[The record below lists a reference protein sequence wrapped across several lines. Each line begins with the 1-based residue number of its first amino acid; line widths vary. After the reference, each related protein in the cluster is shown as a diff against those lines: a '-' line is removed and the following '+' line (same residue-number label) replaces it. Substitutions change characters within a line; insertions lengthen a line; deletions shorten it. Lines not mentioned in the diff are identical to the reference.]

1 MRIFTGRPIF
11 TITVNNGELVKIEGD
26 FEAEAL
32 RILRQTPGIAVVE
45 RPPQLS
51 DRGVDAILQ
60 FAGKTTEIAVEIKR
74 QANAALAWQLVHY
87 ANEEPGRPI
96 LLIADRTTAEA
107 RQILQRHG
115 IAILDGLGNAHI
127 ELPGLLFHLEGNE
140 TPRAGAEA
148 PPTRLRGKAG
158 VAAQALLLQPKRRWQ
173 VTDLADKAGISKA
186 LAHRV
191 LTRLE
196 KDGIVETTGKGPQRF
211 RRVFDVTAL
220 LDLWVEE
227 SLDRLTRRRAYLL
240 AQSPRQV
247 IDNIGKR
254 LSQTNLEYALTGAA
268 AASLIAPF
276 VSAVPIVDLWIQ
288 ETADIEEVFTVL
300 GAEAVTEGHNLV
312 LMQSKDDVALAF
324 RQKQDGIW
332 LPNKFR
338 LYADLVRDPRRGAEQ
353 AAHLREELIGF

>member
-1 MRIFTGRPIF
+1 M
-11 TITVNNGELVKIEGD
+11 
-26 FEAEAL
+26 
-32 RILRQTPGIAVVE
+32 E
-45 RPPQLS
+45 RAPQLL
-51 DRGVDAILQ
+51 DRGVDAILR
-60 FAGKTTEIAVEIKR
+60 FAGTTTEVAVEIKR
-74 QANAALAWQLVHY
+74 HANAALAWQLVHY
-87 ANEEPGRPI
+87 ALEEPERPI

-115 IAILDGLGNAHI
+115 IAVLDGLGNAHI
-127 ELPGLLFHLEGNE
+127 ELPGLLLHLEGYE
-140 TPRAGAEA
+140 TPRARAEV
-148 PPTRLRGKAG
+148 PPTRLSGKAG
-158 VAAQALLLQPKRRWQ
+158 VAVQALLLEPQRRWQ
-173 VTDLADKAGISKA
+173 VTDLAEKAGISKG
-186 LAHRV
+186 LAHRL

-196 KDGIVETTGKGPQRF
+196 RDGIVVSTGKGPHRF
-211 RRVFDVTAL
+211 RRVFDATAL

-227 SLDRLTRRRAYLL
+227 SVDRMTRQRAYVL

-247 IDNIGKR
+247 VDGIRKA
-254 LSQTNLEYALTGAA
+254 LSHSKLNYALTGAA

-288 ETADIEEVFTVL
+288 ESADIEEVFTVL
-300 GAEAVTEGHNLV
+300 GAEGVTEGHNLV

-324 RQKQDGIW
+324 RQKKDGVW